1 MKRRYLHCYDYY
13 KTALDEKTLFEDEM
27 NNVGTARKRTATS
40 ATTKKK
46 KRKAPLNREKIVYRR
61 RKKMKINACKTTD

>member
-1 MKRRYLHCYDYY
+1 MIGEKSSQLETTILTLRYDYY

-46 KRKAPLNREKIVYRR
+46 RKVPKTEKS
-61 RKKMKINACKTTD
+61 

>member
-13 KTALDEKTLFEDEM
+13 KTALDEQTLFEDEM

-46 KRKAPLNREKIVYRR
+46 KKGPQNREKLVYRR
-61 RKKMKINACKTTD
+61 RKKMKINACETTK

>member
-27 NNVGTARKRTATS
+27 NNAGTARKRTATS

-46 KRKAPLNREKIVYRR
+46 RKAPKTEKKI
-61 RKKMKINACKTTD
+61 KINACETTK